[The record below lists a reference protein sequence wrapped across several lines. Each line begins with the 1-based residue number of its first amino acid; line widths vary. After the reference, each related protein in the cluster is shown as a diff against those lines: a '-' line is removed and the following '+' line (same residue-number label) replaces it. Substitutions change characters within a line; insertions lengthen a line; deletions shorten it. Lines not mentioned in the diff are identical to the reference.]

1 MNDIRYQSYEDEI
14 QSFLPVIIRKRFHI
28 QTVTLIK
35 EYYVNNPTE
44 DKVVDKI
51 NALKQ
56 EHPGLR
62 VYMTG
67 FSRYAPYFMT
77 TETQRLLLY
86 KILINQYILIII

>member
-67 FSRYAPYFMT
+67 FSHYASYFMT